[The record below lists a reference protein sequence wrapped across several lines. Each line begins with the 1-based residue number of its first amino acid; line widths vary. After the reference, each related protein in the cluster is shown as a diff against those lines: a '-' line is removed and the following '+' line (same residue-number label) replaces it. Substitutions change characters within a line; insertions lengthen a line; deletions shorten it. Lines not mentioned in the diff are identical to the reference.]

1 MSPQHVTLLICMIQ
15 DDVGYLHR
23 ICTCHY
29 ARFTVK
35 IFTYF
40 LSPLLPVRCTSWSQ
54 WTPCGLSLMIPDTSR
69 DWPFFLLWVGDNEFQ
84 DMSMLWERDH
94 LGV

>member
-23 ICTCHY
+23 ICTCHN

-35 IFTYF
+35 NFTYF
-40 LSPLLPVRCTSWSQ
+40 LSPLLPVRWHFMESMDS
-54 WTPCGLSLMIPDTSR
+54 
-69 DWPFFLLWVGDNEFQ
+69 LWVEPD
-84 DMSMLWERDH
+84 DP
-94 LGV
+94 